1 MDFLAAA
8 QLLAEKSNL
17 KIIAKRNSAGQV
29 INYRVYRAMPDRLVF
44 LGARTKPSALHS
56 IVEHFTR
63 SIP

>member
-8 QLLAEKSNL
+8 ELVAEQSNL

-44 LGARTKPSALHS
+44 LGSRSSPSALHR
-56 IVEHFTR
+56 IVEHFAR
-63 SIP
+63 SSP